1 MSVVTIPLHA
11 PIWVQTS
18 TISTFLLFLGSCTS
32 WLANCDLLKETVMS
46 FFKLGCVFG
55 GYWVFSN
62 IPSLKNRFSN
72 YICCNIY
79 FVFLCFC
86 FEGGIPSFLLALRN
100 LLKKCCFQIDLKPYN
115 DISRI
120 LTQRICWLFF
130 LTVASIGLSADLL
143 SGFIGSY
150 MYNKPGLLFISCLLI
165 LFSLLPE

>member
-1 MSVVTIPLHA
+1 MSVGTIPLHA

-18 TISTFLLFLGSCTS
+18 TISTFLLFLGSSTS
-32 WLANCDLLKETVMS
+32 WLANSDLLKETVMS
-46 FFKLGCVFG
+46 FFFKIWCVFV

-72 YICCNIY
+72 YTCCNIY

-86 FEGGIPSFLLALRN
+86 FEGGNSSFLLALRIIW
-100 LLKKCCFQIDLKPYN
+100 KIDLKPYN
-115 DISRI
+115 DISGI

-130 LTVASIGLSADLL
+130 LTVVSIGLSADLL
-143 SGFIGSY
+143 SSFIGSY
-150 MYNKPGLLFISCLLI
+150 MYNKPRWLFISCLLI